1 MTLSH
6 LYETNKME
14 YEPAPGFNIGLNRM
28 FVTLQSPF
36 FFFKATKTQLFH
48 P

>member
-1 MTLSH
+1 MTLSD

-14 YEPAPGFNIGLNRM
+14 YEPAPGFDIGLNRM
-28 FVTLQSPF
+28 SVTLQSP